1 VTVAPP
7 QTMVVASGAFY
18 SVEDQPIPL
27 WYADEH
33 SLAVR
38 AKGEVLAVAA
48 DFSDLDADFDERWSA
63 AGSIEAL
70 LKTAKGDV
78 NVAQYTMHGI
88 YEVLRT
94 DVTLFAH
101 FDDALK
107 KKHIKDSMAQDLE
120 LSHHTDPA
128 TADKVAWL
136 HSALIGHLS
145 HHFEESNAVALVQ
158 DVCASSCTILGKV
171 EAITNLLKSK
181 TFRAAVFAKEQ
192 QYQVLEKVKV
202 EATSTQG
209 TPNTQVLYKCVFAYW
224 MLSFEDE
231 MMSQLKGKAVQQMK
245 TFLTAEVKAE
255 KVVRMSLVVLENFL
269 NCKALSEDIAHSQIF
284 DAVSALEYEKWRDA
298 ELYDTIKKVK
308 QAIDVTVKEVSNFDR
323 YLQELDTGTLSWGAL
338 HTSKFWAENCSSLN
352 KSVVEK
358 LKKVLDNA
366 RDKQSMAVACNDL
379 GEIAVFHKEGKSW
392 IQESGA
398 KSDVMKRMENEDDKI
413 LRREAL
419 LCCQKIML
427 NKWQD
432 IPQK

>member
-1 VTVAPP
+1 
-7 QTMVVASGAFY
+7 M
-18 SVEDQPIPL
+18 EDQPVPL

-33 SLAVR
+33 SIAVR

-48 DFSDLDADFDERWSA
+48 DFSDLEADFNERWSP
-63 AGSIEAL
+63 AGSVEAL

-78 NVAQYTMHGI
+78 TVAQYAMHGI

-94 DVTLFAH
+94 DVTLFSH

-107 KKHIKDSMAQDLE
+107 KKHIKDSLAQDLE
-120 LSHHTDPA
+120 LSHHATEPA

-145 HHFEESNAVALVQ
+145 HHFEEINAVALVQ
-158 DVCASSCTILGKV
+158 DVCSSSCTTLGKV

-192 QYQVLEKVKV
+192 NYKVLESVQV
-202 EATSTQG
+202 EEASASA

-224 MLSFEDE
+224 MLSFEDNI
-231 MMSQLKGKAVQQMK
+231 MAQLKGKAVEQMK
-245 TFLTAEVKAE
+245 KFLSADVKAE

-269 NCKALSEDIAHSQIF
+269 KCKALAEDIASSQIYE
-284 DAVSALEYEKWRDA
+284 AVSALEYEKWRDA

-323 YLQELDTGTLSWGAL
+323 YLQELETGTLHWGAL
-338 HTSKFWAENCSSLN
+338 HSAKFWAENSSSVD
-352 KSVVEK
+352 KSVVQK
-358 LKKVLDNA
+358 LQKVLNNA
-366 RDKQSMAVACNDL
+366 RDKLSMAVACNDL
-379 GEIAVFHKEGKSW
+379 GEIAVFNKQGKAW
-392 IQESGA
+392 IQETGA
-398 KSDVMKRMENEDDKI
+398 KSDVMKRMENEDDKV

-432 IPQK
+432 VPQK

>member
-1 VTVAPP
+1 
-7 QTMVVASGAFY
+7 
-18 SVEDQPIPL
+18 
-27 WYADEH
+27 
-33 SLAVR
+33 
-38 AKGEVLAVAA
+38 
-48 DFSDLDADFDERWSA
+48 
-63 AGSIEAL
+63 
-70 LKTAKGDV
+70 
-78 NVAQYTMHGI
+78 
-88 YEVLRT
+88 
-94 DVTLFAH
+94 
-101 FDDALK
+101 
-107 KKHIKDSMAQDLE
+107 
-120 LSHHTDPA
+120 
-128 TADKVAWL
+128 
-136 HSALIGHLS
+136 
-145 HHFEESNAVALVQ
+145 
-158 DVCASSCTILGKV
+158 
-171 EAITNLLKSK
+171 
-181 TFRAAVFAKEQ
+181 
-192 QYQVLEKVKV
+192 
-202 EATSTQG
+202 
-209 TPNTQVLYKCVFAYW
+209 
-224 MLSFEDE
+224 

-308 QAIDVTVKEVSNFDR
+308 QAIDITVKEVSNFDR

-392 IQESGA
+392 IQETGA